1 MPKAAPAKSSVIGR
15 ALAILGIWLGTVV
28 IAAAA
33 PAISERGENRARL
46 EPTGLFY
53 GGALGVRRE
62 IYADYER
69 RIVPLPIIGYR
80 GEKLQVFGPFVNY
93 EVARAG
99 ALGLDVRLSPRFGGF
114 DESDSDTFSGMEER
128 EFSMDAGF
136 GLTWERDDW
145 KFQFIG
151 LYDALDRS
159 NGREW
164 SATVGRAYRAGKL
177 LLEPAIGLSYLDRR
191 HVDYYYGVDTSEATN
206 PRPAY
211 RGDSALNTT
220 MALTLV
226 TPALF
231 GGLTRIGIENTWYDS
246 AIGDSP
252 ITDTDSS
259 LSVFIAFSKFF
270 DQ

>member
-1 MPKAAPAKSSVIGR
+1 M
-15 ALAILGIWLGTVV
+15 WLGTVV

-33 PAISERGENRARL
+33 PAASEQGENRARI
-46 EPTGLFY
+46 EPTGFFY

-69 RIVPLPIIGYR
+69 RIIPLPVIGYR
-80 GEKLQVFGPFVNY
+80 GEKLRVFGPFVSY
-93 EVARAG
+93 EVGHAG
-99 ALGLDVRLSPRFGGF
+99 AMDLDVRLSPRFSVF
-114 DESDSDTFSGMEER
+114 DESDSDNFDGMEER

-136 GLTWERDDW
+136 GLTWARDDW
-145 KFQFIG
+145 KLELAG
-151 LYDALDRS
+151 LRDALDRS
-159 NGREW
+159 NGKEW
-164 SATVGRAYRAGKL
+164 SATLGRAYRAGTL

-191 HVDYYYGVDTSEATN
+191 HVDYYYGVDTSEATGS
-206 PRPAY
+206 RPVY

-220 MALTLV
+220 LGLTLA

-246 AIGDSP
+246 PIEDSP
-252 ITDTDSS
+252 ITDADSN

-270 DQ
+270 DK